1 MQDKIEK
8 IGNASIIQHGQ
19 LNKRVYLMK
28 LDSTDCPSTIIQNIN
43 KLARENKYTKIFCK
57 IPASA
62 APLFLANGFLPEA
75 QIPAFYNS
83 EEAAFFVSKFL
94 SSDRL
99 LEIETDRLSDLSKL
113 LNEQKSMSMGAK
125 STRTEGITL
134 RRLDKADYEQITEIY
149 REVFVTYPFPIY
161 NPGFILKS
169 IEDGTQYYGAEIDGK
184 LVALASAEIDKKG
197 KNAEMT
203 DFATLP
209 QFRGRSLAVLLLGEI
224 EKAMKVQG
232 ITTLYTIARLNSVG
246 MNKTFLKMNYCYSGT
261 LIKNTHIAGKI
272 ESMNVLY
279 KHI

>member
-8 IGNASIIQHGQ
+8 IGNGSIIQHGQ

-113 LNEQKSMSMGAK
+113 LNEQKSMSTGAK
-125 STRTEGITL
+125 STSTEGITL

-169 IEDGTQYYGAEIDGK
+169 IEDGTQYYGAEIEGK

>member
-28 LDSTDCPSTIIQNIN
+28 LDSTDCPLTIIQEIN

-75 QIPAFYNS
+75 QIPAFYNN

-113 LNEQKSMSMGAK
+113 LNEQKSMSIGAK
-125 STRTEGITL
+125 SASTDGITL

-169 IEDGTQYYGAEIDGK
+169 IEDGTQYYGAEIEGK

>member
-8 IGNASIIQHGQ
+8 IGNGSIIQHGQ
-19 LNKRVYLMK
+19 LNKRIYLMK
-28 LDSTDCPSTIIQNIN
+28 LDSTDCPSTIIQQIN
-43 KLARENKYTKIFCK
+43 KLARENGYTKIFCK
-57 IPASA
+57 IPAYA

-75 QIPAFYNS
+75 QIPAFYNNK
-83 EEAAFFVSKFL
+83 ETAFFVSKFL

-99 LEIETDRLSDLSKL
+99 LEIETDRLVDLNKILQDKDS
-113 LNEQKSMSMGAK
+113 
-125 STRTEGITL
+125 ITL
-134 RRLDKADYEQITEIY
+134 TKPIEVPEVKIRKLEKEDYEQITEIY

-161 NPGFILKS
+161 NPGFVLKS
-169 IEDGTQYYGAEIDGK
+169 IQNGTQYFGAEAEGL
-184 LVALASAEIDKKG
+184 LVALASAEVDEKG

-209 QFRGRSLAVLLLGEI
+209 QHRGRSLALLLLSTM
-224 EKAMKVQG
+224 EKSMKEQG
-232 ITTLYTIARLNSVG
+232 ITTLYTIARLNSLG
-246 MNKTFLKMNYCYSGT
+246 MNKTFLKLNYTYSGT

>member
-8 IGNASIIQHGQ
+8 IGNGSIIQHGQ

-113 LNEQKSMSMGAK
+113 LNEQKSMSTGAK
-125 STRTEGITL
+125 SASTDGITL

-169 IEDGTQYYGAEIDGK
+169 IEDGTQYYGAEIEGK

>member
-8 IGNASIIQHGQ
+8 IGNGSIIQHGQ
-19 LNKRVYLMK
+19 LNKRVYLMR
-28 LDSTDCPSTIIQNIN
+28 LESTDCPATIIQKIN
-43 KLARENKYTKIFCK
+43 KLARENGYTKIFCK

-62 APLFLANGFLPEA
+62 APLFIANGFFQEA
-75 QIPAFYNS
+75 QIPAFYNNS
-83 EEAAFFVSKFL
+83 ETAFFVSKFL
-94 SSDRL
+94 NSDRL
-99 LEIETDRLSDLSKL
+99 LEIETDKL
-113 LNEQKSMSMGAK
+113 NELRIMLNEQKTMYYNKSVNTKGIRLRELAK
-125 STRTEGITL
+125 E
-134 RRLDKADYEQITEIY
+134 DNKQIAEIY

-161 NPGFILKS
+161 NPEFILKT
-169 IEDGTQYYGAEIDGK
+169 IHEGTQYFGAEIDGQ
-184 LVALASAEIDKKG
+184 LVALASAEVDERA

-209 QFRGRSLAVLLLGEI
+209 QFRGRSLAVILLGKI
-224 EKAMKVQG
+224 EDTMKAQG
-232 ITTLYTIARLNSVG
+232 ITTLYTIARLNSIG

>member
-8 IGNASIIQHGQ
+8 IGNGSIIQHGQ

-113 LNEQKSMSMGAK
+113 LNEQKSMSTGAK
-125 STRTEGITL
+125 STSTEGITL

>member
-8 IGNASIIQHGQ
+8 IGNGSIIQHGQ
-19 LNKRVYLMK
+19 LNKRIYLMK
-28 LDSTDCPSTIIQNIN
+28 LDSTDCPSTIIQQIN
-43 KLARENKYTKIFCK
+43 KLARENGYTKIFCK
-57 IPASA
+57 IPAYA

-75 QIPAFYNS
+75 QIPAFYNNK
-83 EEAAFFVSKFL
+83 ETAFFVSKFL

-99 LEIETDRLSDLSKL
+99 LKIETDRLVDLNKMLQDKDS
-113 LNEQKSMSMGAK
+113 
-125 STRTEGITL
+125 ITL
-134 RRLDKADYEQITEIY
+134 TKPIEIPEVKIRKLEKEDYEQITEIY

-161 NPGFILKS
+161 NPGFVLKS
-169 IEDGTQYYGAEIDGK
+169 IQNGTQYFGAEAEGL
-184 LVALASAEIDKKG
+184 LVALASAEVDEKG

-209 QFRGRSLAVLLLGEI
+209 QHRGRSLALLLLSTM
-224 EKAMKVQG
+224 EKSMKEQG
-232 ITTLYTIARLNSVG
+232 ITTLYTIARLNSLG
-246 MNKTFLKMNYCYSGT
+246 MNKTFLKLNYTYSGT

>member
-8 IGNASIIQHGQ
+8 IGNGSIIQHGQ
-19 LNKRVYLMK
+19 LNKRVYLIK

-113 LNEQKSMSMGAK
+113 LNEQKSMSTGAK
-125 STRTEGITL
+125 SASTEGITL

-169 IEDGTQYYGAEIDGK
+169 IEDGTQYYGAEIEGK

>member
-8 IGNASIIQHGQ
+8 IGNGSIIQHGQ

-113 LNEQKSMSMGAK
+113 LKEQKSMSTGAK
-125 STRTEGITL
+125 SASTDGITL

-169 IEDGTQYYGAEIDGK
+169 IEDGTQYYGAEIEGK

>member
-8 IGNASIIQHGQ
+8 IGNGSIIQHGQ

-28 LDSTDCPSTIIQNIN
+28 LDSTDCPSTIIQDIN

-62 APLFLANGFLPEA
+62 APLFFANGFLPEA
-75 QIPAFYNS
+75 QIPAFYNN

-113 LNEQKSMSMGAK
+113 LNEQKSMSKEAK
-125 STRTEGITL
+125 STSTEGITL
-134 RRLDKADYEQITEIY
+134 RRLEKADYEQITEIY

-169 IEDGTQYYGAEIDGK
+169 IKDGTQYYGAEIEGK

-224 EKAMKVQG
+224 EKAMKKQG

>member
-8 IGNASIIQHGQ
+8 IGNGSIIQHGQ

-28 LDSTDCPSTIIQNIN
+28 LDSTDCPSTIIQDIN

-62 APLFLANGFLPEA
+62 APLFFANGFLPEA
-75 QIPAFYNS
+75 QIPAFYNN

-113 LNEQKSMSMGAK
+113 LNEQKSMSKEAK
-125 STRTEGITL
+125 STSTEGITL

-169 IEDGTQYYGAEIDGK
+169 IKDGTQYYGAEIEGK

-224 EKAMKVQG
+224 EKAMKKQG